1 MSSKP
6 VVSIIVPVYNIEQ
19 YLDECI
25 RSLVQQ
31 TYQNIEIILVD
42 DGSTD
47 ASSDICDSYAKKYK
61 DVKVRHQK
69 NKGVSS
75 ARNAGIKA
83 AKGEWI
89 IFADGDDEMSSDAVD
104 TLVNTA
110 IKTEAD
116 CVSGNF
122 VSYSDSHAVSVVS
135 TSPEKI
141 VLVDREEALKNLLY
155 QRQIAN
161 APFAKLYKADCIRKV
176 RFSESIT
183 AAEDLQFNY
192 FALKNVQK
200 VAIIDTIVYLYRR
213 REGSAINASFTRKR
227 MSGLEATESI
237 MQDVKQNNR
246 LMLAAKNRFFM
257 EAVFIGIQILFS
269 SVYKKE
275 YKRCKAIIKRYC
287 IDVAR
292 DRESPL
298 AYRLIAVVAIINVDI
313 ALMVVR
319 LRSLRGRNES

>member
-1 MSSKP
+1 MSSRP

-25 RSLVQQ
+25 QSLVQQ
-31 TYQNIEIILVD
+31 TYQKIEIILVD

-47 ASSDICDSYAKKYK
+47 TSSDICDSYAKKYK
-61 DVKVRHQK
+61 HVKVKHQK

-83 AKGEWI
+83 VKGEWI
-89 IFADGDDEMSSDAVD
+89 IFADGDDEMSPDAVD

-116 CVSGNF
+116 CVSGGF
-122 VSYSDSHAVSVVS
+122 ISYSDSRAVSIVK
-135 TSPEKI
+135 TPPEKVI
-141 VLVDREEALKNLLY
+141 LIDREEALKNLLY

-161 APFAKLYKADCIRKV
+161 APFAKLYKTDCIRKV
-176 RFSESIT
+176 RFSENVT

-237 MQDVKQNNR
+237 MQDVKQNNNR

-257 EAVFIGIQILFS
+257 EAVFIGIQILSS
-269 SVYKKE
+269 SVYKRE
-275 YKRCKAIIKRYC
+275 YRRCKAIIKRYC

-292 DRESPL
+292 DGESPL

-319 LRSLRGRNES
+319 LRSLRGA

>member
-61 DVKVRHQK
+61 HVKVRHQK

-246 LMLAAKNRFFM
+246 LM
-257 EAVFIGIQILFS
+257 FIGIQILFS

-298 AYRLIAVVAIINVDI
+298 AYRLIAVVAMINVDI